1 MFALYI
7 CIITN
12 KRIAVTKYIRKFVLK
27 ETFVEASNV
36 VVKPSKVIY

>member
-1 MFALYI
+1 M
-7 CIITN
+7 CIIIN
-12 KRIAVTKYIRKFVLK
+12 KKIAVTKYVRKFVLK